1 MPDTLDYIDPS
12 PNVYSAIY
20 IGLDNL
26 SPIYEGY
33 RAPVSTPI
41 VQAGKEITVS
51 PNPSTGLYYINQSSD
66 APLLVYDINGQLLQH
81 YAPRTAQIDLSHLA
95 AGLYILSIGTDKQ
108 RLIKL

>member
-1 MPDTLDYIDPS
+1 
-12 PNVYSAIY
+12 
-20 IGLDNL
+20 
-26 SPIYEGY
+26 
-33 RAPVSTPI
+33 
-41 VQAGKEITVS
+41 VQAGKGITIS

-81 YAPRTAQIDLSHLA
+81 YAPHTAQIDLSHLA